1 MSCWFSQSHLFKKI
15 LYTELKEADFIKLQL
30 NCQLSNRLI
39 PVLQAQ
45 DLYHVGV
52 VSLMAIHYKEMKI
65 TKKKSIIIASWFGI
79 NYQLHIFHFNVVL
92 ENC

>member
-1 MSCWFSQSHLFKKI
+1 MSCWFSQSHLLKKI
-15 LYTELKEADFIKLQL
+15 LYTELKETDFIILQL

-39 PVLQAQ
+39 PVLQAH

-79 NYQLHIFHFNVVL
+79 NYQLHIFHL
-92 ENC
+92 DSMLC